1 MTNIENIGL
10 KIKDQYFL
18 KKYSKINELLEEVN
32 QLELFEIYKR
42 FIEDWK
48 DMTAYIL
55 NKTNKENYD
64 ILSSDVSVI
73 HFSLNS
79 ISEFQNLLDLVIK
92 IKNVINE

>member
-18 KKYSKINELLEEVN
+18 KKYSKISGLLEDVN
-32 QLELFEIYKR
+32 QLELLESYIR

-48 DMTAYIL
+48 DMTNYIL

-64 ILSSDVSVI
+64 LLSSDVSVI

-79 ISEFQNLLDLVIK
+79 ISEFQNLLDLIVK